1 MDLPVAIRVKQ
12 NPIFGCI
19 FPSVHPP
26 HKMVVVPPCEL
37 GDLLLTDW
45 TESFLLFPEGE
56 QLPFPLEI
64 VYHLDAEAFFKVLFP
79 SGIVGVCFSLDFH
92 MSLDRDICRVQE
104 IIFYAAFFGYDDSV
118 EDPILSIDGFK
129 VSLFHPLFGFVGMSP
144 FCPSPQG
151 TEDGMANS
159 GEGDFTHDVL
169 VIVCPS
175 PNDGVQ
181 LDNQITCRCLFVGLD
196 ERPYLL

>member
-1 MDLPVAIRVKQ
+1 MAIGMEQ
-12 NPIFGCI
+12 NPILGGI
-19 FPSVHPP
+19 FPSVHTP
-26 HKMVVVPPCEL
+26 HNMVVVPPCEL
-37 GDLLLTDW
+37 GDLLLTDR
-45 TESFLLFPEGE
+45 TETFLLFPEGD

-79 SGIVGVCFSLDFH
+79 SGIVGVGFSLDFH
-92 MSLDRDICRVQE
+92 MSLDRDICRVKE
-104 IIFYAAFFGYDDSV
+104 IIFDEAFFGCDGSV

-129 VSLFHPLFGFVGMSP
+129 VSLFHPLFGLVGVSP
-144 FCPSPQG
+144 FRPPPQG
-151 TEDGMANS
+151 TEDGMADS

-181 LDNQITCRCLFVGLD
+181 LGNEIPYRRLFVGLD
-196 ERPYLL
+196 ECPYLP